1 MIRQN
6 RAVPILM
13 VLTLAWV
20 LFLAGCFGSE
30 EPEIS
35 VEDVVPTTVIATPT
49 PPPVVTDDAA
59 AAIAPNEAPFVYTIE
74 EGDLLPSIATKF
86 NVTQDVIL
94 RANPELNPNVLF
106 AGDQIRIPGATTV
119 NTVDEDREAARDAGE
134 SIDYVVESGDNLGA
148 IAQEWTVT
156 LEALL
161 AANPD
166 VNPNALQIGQLLVI
180 PPFGS
185 GFTAEELESFSAPTC
200 AERQPGEI
208 LTHTVEPGDS
218 ASALASFY
226 GITIDELIGDNLLDD
241 ENQLVVGQQLDIR
254 PPTQESSC

>member
-20 LFLAGCFGSE
+20 LYLGGCFGSE

-35 VEDVVPTTVIATPT
+35 VEDVVPTTVIPTPT
-49 PPPVVTDDAA
+49 PEPVVTENAA
-59 AAIAPNEAPFVYTIE
+59 AALAQTEEPFVYTIE
-74 EGDLLPSIATKF
+74 EGDLLGSIATKF
-86 NVTQDVIL
+86 NVTPDVIL
-94 RANPELNPNVLF
+94 RANPQLNPNVLF
-106 AGDQIRIPGATTV
+106 AGDRISIPGATTV
-119 NTVDEDREAARDAGE
+119 NTIDEDREAARDAGE

-148 IAQEWTVT
+148 IANSWTVT
-156 LEALL
+156 LDALL

-166 VNPNALQIGQLLVI
+166 VNPQTLQIGQLLVI

-200 AERQPGEI
+200 AERQPGEV
-208 LTHTVEPGDS
+208 LYHVVEPGDS

-226 GITIDELIGDNLLDD
+226 GVTIEELIGANLLDD
-241 ENQLVVGQQLDIR
+241 ENQLVVGQELAIP
-254 PPTQESSC
+254 PPTQDSEC